1 METIKRILQERITNR
16 IEPGKAVLIFG
27 ARRVG
32 KTVLMRKIVDGY
44 SGRIMMLNG
53 EDYDTLALLEN
64 RSVAN
69 YRHLL
74 EGIDLL
80 AIDEAQN
87 IPQIGS
93 ILKLIVDEIPG
104 ISVLASG
111 SSSFDLLN
119 KTGEPLV
126 GRSTQFLLTPFSQQ
140 EIAQTETA
148 LETVTLPHAPEV
160 IDVPPADSFRR
171 PPRLSLAIRG
181 VGGQGNLF
189 FGKVLAQVAFL
200 AGYDDRNILKG
211 ETHGMAQMGGPV
223 ISTFGCGEVFSPA
236 LVPGTANVLIA
247 MEKAEVLRPG
257 FLDLLEPGGTV
268 LMADTRILPHG
279 LKPEAYPSDEA
290 IAAQL
295 EGYRVV
301 SVDVLS
307 IALNLGDPK
316 GRCANVAMLGVLS
329 TLPPFDVVPEAV
341 WLQAL
346 RGISRKPALLDLNH
360 AAFMAGRGMQKG

>member
-1 METIKRILQERITNR
+1 MIFPL
-16 IEPGKAVLIFG
+16 EPQKP
-27 ARRVG
+27 
-32 KTVLMRKIVDGY
+32 
-44 SGRIMMLNG
+44 S
-53 EDYDTLALLEN
+53 ALLS
-64 RSVAN
+64 R
-69 YRHLL
+69 RLPL
-74 EGIDLL
+74 KFQDL
-80 AIDEAQN
+80 
-87 IPQIGS
+87 
-93 ILKLIVDEIPG
+93 
-104 ISVLASG
+104 
-111 SSSFDLLN
+111 
-119 KTGEPLV
+119 
-126 GRSTQFLLTPFSQQ
+126 FLQKQ
-140 EIAQTETA
+140 
-148 LETVTLPHAPEV
+148 
-160 IDVPPADSFRR
+160 R
-171 PPRLSLAIRG
+171 RLSLAIRG

-346 RGISRKPALLDLNH
+346 RGISRKPALWDLNH
-360 AAFMAGRGMQKG
+360 AAFMAGRGMRKG

>member
-104 ISVLASG
+104 ISVLA
-111 SSSFDLLN
+111 
-119 KTGEPLV
+119 V
-126 GRSTQFLLTPFSQQ
+126 
-140 EIAQTETA
+140 
-148 LETVTLPHAPEV
+148 V
-160 IDVPPADSFRR
+160 
-171 PPRLSLAIRG
+171 RL
-181 VGGQGNLF
+181 
-189 FGKVLAQVAFL
+189 
-200 AGYDDRNILKG
+200 
-211 ETHGMAQMGGPV
+211 H
-223 ISTFGCGEVFSPA
+223 
-236 LVPGTANVLIA
+236 LI
-247 MEKAEVLRPG
+247 
-257 FLDLLEPGGTV
+257 
-268 LMADTRILPHG
+268 
-279 LKPEAYPSDEA
+279 
-290 IAAQL
+290 
-295 EGYRVV
+295 
-301 SVDVLS
+301 
-307 IALNLGDPK
+307 
-316 GRCANVAMLGVLS
+316 C
-329 TLPPFDVVPEAV
+329 
-341 WLQAL
+341 
-346 RGISRKPALLDLNH
+346 
-360 AAFMAGRGMQKG
+360 